1 MTVWT
6 TKNSWLLFSLFG
18 YLYDLIELERF
29 GEVLDGEW
37 WMVSGEG
44 DGDHRISVLLLDGS
58 REFRLELQVLVVR
71 SDTTGDFSLGRGV
84 SSRLES
90 LSPPPAPPISAS
102 LS

>member
-37 WMVSGEG
+37 WMV
-44 DGDHRISVLLLDGS
+44 DGVW
-58 REFRLELQVLVVR
+58 
-71 SDTTGDFSLGRGV
+71 
-84 SSRLES
+84 
-90 LSPPPAPPISAS
+90 
-102 LS
+102 